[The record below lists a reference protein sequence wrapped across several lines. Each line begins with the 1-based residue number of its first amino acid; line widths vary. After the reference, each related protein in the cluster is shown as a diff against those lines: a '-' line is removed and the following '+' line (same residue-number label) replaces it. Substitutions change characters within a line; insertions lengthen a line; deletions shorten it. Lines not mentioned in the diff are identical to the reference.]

1 VCQRLVF
8 GILCVEFNVDE
19 YDECEETKY
28 PRPKKCQDF
37 ANIRESNSLSLG
49 LSRWIFKFS
58 IRRSFQKQN
67 LKRKNETQNGQV
79 EEISRDAEKKST
91 SSKVRR
97 YIKEGK

>member
-1 VCQRLVF
+1 MLVEAVRKIRLF
-8 GILCVEFNVDE
+8 IHH
-19 YDECEETKY
+19 YT
-28 PRPKKCQDF
+28 RKK
-37 ANIRESNSLSLG
+37 
-49 LSRWIFKFS
+49 RWIFKFS